1 MQTFDFETAAY
12 ANFATP
18 AAKAINVTSCRSS
31 SQQSLAFC
39 DNVPENG
46 AFLRFWLMIS
56 SAQLKSFDV
65 LPASDCVQEYIR
77 DRSDD

>member
-46 AFLRFWLMIS
+46 AFLALGNNLRNKS
-56 SAQLKSFDV
+56 SYFLET
-65 LPASDCVQEYIR
+65 LR
-77 DRSDD
+77 R